1 MAMNDLDFLRQL
13 IDLVDAR
20 KDSNEVEISAQET
33 EIEEPTTEEDPLER
47 KDLYLPPLQAK
58 IEIMKKMADVGEYNH
73 EEDDLESIDGDE
85 PVEVKRTPVQLGRLQ
100 QLILSLEEDEP
111 FEG

>member
-20 KDSNEVEISAQET
+20 KDSTELEIFEPQD
-33 EIEEPTTEEDPLER
+33 IEEPATEDPLER
-47 KDLYLPPLQAK
+47 DDLFLPPLQAK
-58 IEIMKKMADVGEYNH
+58 IEMMKKITDQTTDSEPECEVEPQDAV
-73 EEDDLESIDGDE
+73 EEPI
-85 PVEVKRTPVQLGRLQ
+85 KLGRLQ
-100 QLILSLEEDEP
+100 QIILSLEEDEP